1 MASQGIRGPSYR
13 FVLGNAKEIHN
24 MLKEAMSKPM
34 SLSDAHNIFHKVQP
48 NQEYWANMYGKNY
61 LQWLGTQPQLVI
73 TELELIKE
81 VLNNKNRVY
90 LKSGAQRFVKQLFGD
105 GLVVTEGEKW
115 DKLRKLANHF
125 FHAENLKSMV
135 PAMISSVEMMLERWK
150 NYEGKEIEV
159 FEEFRVLTSDVISKT
174 AFGSSYLEGKKIF
187 DMLRRLT
194 FIVTMS
200 FFKIKLPIISKFTK
214 DEIESDMLEREI
226 SNSIMVMAKKREDKV
241 MSGEEGN
248 YGRDLLGG
256 LMKAHHDADRKK
268 QISMGDLI
276 TEVRSFYFAGQE
288 TTNSLLAWTVLLLAI
303 HTDWQEEAR
312 KEAVNSFG
320 EHNPTSDGISRL
332 KVISQIINESTRLY
346 PPVVAF
352 SRHVEEEV
360 RLGNLNLPAK
370 MGLIIS
376 NLPLHLDPQIW
387 GEDVLEFKPER
398 FSEGVVKATNN
409 NPAAVGGE
417 RPVGGK
423 ICAVSAGV
431 GGDSLCSGS
440 PPTTLCEEL
449 EFRQLC
455 VHSGDFATA
464 TRDLHWQQLEIDMV
478 GVCDGV
484 RPTLTERDRE
494 GER

>member
-13 FVLGNAKEIHN
+13 FIQGNAKEMWN
-24 MLKEAMSKPM
+24 MKKEAMSKPM
-34 SLSDAHNIFHKVQP
+34 SLSQGHNIFHKLQP
-48 NQEYWANMYGKNY
+48 NQEYWAKIYGKNY

-81 VLNNKNRVY
+81 VLNNKDRVY
-90 LKSGAQRFVKQLFGD
+90 LKSGAQRFVKKLFGD
-105 GLVVTEGEKW
+105 GLAVTEGEKW

-125 FHAENLKSMV
+125 FHAENLKGMV
-135 PAMISSVEMMLERWK
+135 PAMMSSVEMMLERWK

-194 FIVTMS
+194 FIVTMG
-200 FFKIKLPIISKFTK
+200 FLKIKLPIISKFTK
-214 DEIESDMLEREI
+214 DEIESDMLDREI
-226 SNSIMVMAKKREDKV
+226 SNSIMEMVKKREDKV
-241 MSGEEGN
+241 TSGDEDN
-248 YGRDLLGG
+248 YGSDLLGG
-256 LMKAHHDADRKK
+256 LIKAHHDADEMK
-268 QISMGDLI
+268 QISMEDLI

-312 KEAVNSFG
+312 KEAVNLFG
-320 EHNPTSDGISRL
+320 QHNPIADGIARL

-352 SRHVEEEV
+352 SRHAAKEV

-370 MGLIIS
+370 MELVIS

-387 GEDVLEFKPER
+387 GEDVYEFKPER

-409 NPAAVGGE
+409 NSAAYFPFGMGPRTCVGMNFALTEAKIALSMILRRYSFTLSPAY
-417 RPVGGK
+417 
-423 ICAVSAGV
+423 
-431 GGDSLCSGS
+431 
-440 PPTTLCEEL
+440 
-449 EFRQLC
+449 
-455 VHSGDFATA
+455 VHSPYAF
-464 TRDLHWQQLEIDMV
+464 I
-478 GVCDGV
+478 
-484 RPTLTERDRE
+484 TLQPQH
-494 GER
+494 GIQVVLQPL